1 MNPLEP
7 NAYEI
12 ILYVV
17 GATFVILLLWVLI
30 KVGKYVSKRSKMP
43 ETISSS
49 TTDEESD
56 A

>member
-12 ILYVV
+12 ILYIV
-17 GATFVILLLWVLI
+17 AAAFVIILLWVLI

-43 ETISSS
+43 ETIPSS
-49 TTDEESD
+49 TTDEDSD